1 MPWKFLL
8 FLVGLA
14 LVIVFAGL
22 NISNSTDISFGFHT
36 FENVPVFMGLG
47 SAYLLG
53 ALTILP
59 FTLSKALKKRRE
71 LSTKYKEEKKKAAG
85 SGAEKGKKPGR
96 IRGRQKAKTEHEAT
110 ASSSDVPET
119 DTDLPVPPRPN

>member
-36 FENVPVFMGLG
+36 FESVPVFMGLG

-59 FTLSKALKKRRE
+59 FTISKGLKKRRE
-71 LSTKYKEEKKKAAG
+71 LSTKYKKDKKK
-85 SGAEKGKKPGR
+85 SAETNEKPKTSR
-96 IRGRQKAKTEHEAT
+96 FKRSRQKAITSNEST
-110 ASSSDVPET
+110 AGGSET
-119 DTDLPVPPRPN
+119 TVAEQDPPVPPRPN

>member
-36 FENVPVFMGLG
+36 FESVPVFMGLG

-59 FTLSKALKKRRE
+59 FTISKGLKKRRE
-71 LSTKYKEEKKKAAG
+71 LSTKYKNDKKK
-85 SGAEKGKKPGR
+85 SAETNEKAKTPKFKR
-96 IRGRQKAKTEHEAT
+96 SRQKAISSNESTAGGSETTVTEQ
-110 ASSSDVPET
+110 DP
-119 DTDLPVPPRPN
+119 PVPPRPN

>member
-36 FENVPVFMGLG
+36 FEDVPVFMGLG

-59 FTLSKALKKRRE
+59 FTLTKALKKRRE
-71 LSTKYKEEKKKAAG
+71 LSTRYKKDRKKSAEANEKPKSSRLKR
-85 SGAEKGKKPGR
+85 S
-96 IRGRQKAKTEHEAT
+96 RQKAITGNEST
-110 ASSSDVPET
+110 ARGPET
-119 DTDLPVPPRPN
+119 TATEKDPPVPPRPS